1 VHRHIEFARLHNF
14 RDLGGYPA
22 ADGRHVAWQR
32 LYRSDSLGSLRDK
45 DWDIFAALGVHTVID
60 LRHEWEITKK
70 GRVPAYDGLSYH
82 HLPIEHRPFDQV
94 SLGPE
99 VDPAEFLA
107 LRYAEVAADG
117 VRELAQ
123 VLRALVDGEY
133 PVVFHCASGK
143 DRTGVV
149 AALTLTLL
157 GVPEDVVVADFALT
171 ERARDRL
178 VGDWLAEHPGRNPTW
193 PAFGRTPPEIMRNF
207 LRDLDETYGSVAGY
221 CRQHLAVDDGL
232 IAALRTRYLEYPDPD
247 SPE

>member
-32 LYRSDSLGSLRDK
+32 LYRSDSLGALSGA
-45 DWDIFAALGVHTVID
+45 DWDAFRALGVRTVID
-60 LRHEWEITKK
+60 LRHEWEIARK
-70 GRVPAYDGLSYH
+70 GRVPAYDELSYH
-82 HLPIEHRPFDQV
+82 HLPIEHQPFDQV

-107 LRYAEVAADG
+107 QRYAEVAADG
-117 VRELAQ
+117 VRELTQ
-123 VLRALVDGEY
+123 VLRTLVDGEY

-178 VGDWLAEHPGRNPTW
+178 VADWLAEHPGRTPAW
-193 PAFGRTPPEIMRNF
+193 PAFGHTPPEIMRNF
-207 LRDLDETYGSVAGY
+207 LRDLAETYGSVARY
-221 CRQHLAVDDGL
+221 CRQHLAVDDEL
-232 IAALRTRYLEYPDPD
+232 IAALKARYLEA
-247 SPE
+247 PE